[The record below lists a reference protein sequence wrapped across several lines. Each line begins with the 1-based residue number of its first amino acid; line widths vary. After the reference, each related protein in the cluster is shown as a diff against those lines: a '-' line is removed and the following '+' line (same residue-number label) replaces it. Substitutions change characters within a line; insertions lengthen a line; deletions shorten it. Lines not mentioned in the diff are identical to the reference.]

1 MKSLGLLIPLCLSAL
16 FVTAQVS
23 SQRCPAGTLP
33 VGAPTCADACIQVSS
48 IDGITTSNDN
58 DELGEPPPGF
68 CVPQLHNVQWF
79 GFVAGS
85 SDITLEIVPSNCQN
99 GAGLQVGVYSTQ
111 DCNSFVQV
119 SNCIPNEVT
128 PDNPGVLNISG
139 VLPGTVLYLVVD
151 GNGSDICDFT
161 TDVIQGTTG
170 ADSLSFIDTT
180 AIRGPDTICIGE
192 PVTFTADTVAN
203 AGLYEWTLNGSYIGA
218 GFSQMV
224 DLPNSGSYQICV
236 TPSNVLA
243 DGPTVCKTVLAAE
256 PSENLFSVTICEGNS
271 VVFGGQALDTTGFYQ
286 FDLTSVQGCDSI
298 VQVDLQV
305 RAVDTLREQ
314 AYLFE
319 GDSLLWQGQVLDSAG
334 LYEQITLDAF
344 GCPDLEELEL
354 TVVPPGTTILEEAIC
369 SGESFPLGD
378 TTYTSSGIF
387 VDTLPD
393 AQGAVDS
400 LVLLDLT
407 VFPHTDTLLDVT
419 ICEGSSFVVG
429 GTSFSSTGDFVVP
442 LTNANGCDSIV
453 QLTLEVIPIDTTN
466 LSLGFCPGDT
476 VEVGGERFDSAGL
489 YTVRL
494 PAASGC
500 DSLLVADIFEYPTYE
515 QELDS
520 ITCSG
525 TSGTFTVDLL
535 AQNGCDSTLIVHLTA
550 YEPFDTIPLM
560 RSGDTLLAPTGFGNT
575 YQWYDCDTG
584 EPVPGAILPFFLP
597 PEDGSY
603 SAELYNSEEDC
614 FLYTECSDRT
624 VATQEPAWPLKLS
637 LYPNPAVGVIHL
649 ENRGA
654 ALDGRLELVLYS
666 ADGRRHI
673 QVTWDGSG
681 TLRLPVDHLS
691 SGWYWVQL
699 RGRQGVFTRK
709 VLIVVD

>member
-23 SQRCPAGTLP
+23 SQLCPAGTLP

-256 PSENLFSVTICEGNS
+256 PSEDLFSVTLCEGNS

-305 RAVDTLREQ
+305 RALDTLREQ

-319 GDSLLWQGQVLDSAG
+319 GDSLLWLGQVLDSAG

-378 TTYTSSGIF
+378 TAYTSSGIF

-393 AQGAVDS
+393 AQGVDS

-407 VFPHTDTLLDVT
+407 VFPVADILLDVA
-419 ICEGSSFVVG
+419 ICEGEFFTAGGQTFDQTGSYVIDLISS
-429 GTSFSSTGDFVVP
+429 
-442 LTNANGCDSIV
+442 
-453 QLTLEVIPIDTTN
+453 
-466 LSLGFCPGDT
+466 
-476 VEVGGERFDSAGL
+476 
-489 YTVRL
+489 
-494 PAASGC
+494 
-500 DSLLVADIFEYPTYE
+500 
-515 QELDS
+515 
-520 ITCSG
+520 
-525 TSGTFTVDLL
+525 
-535 AQNGCDSTLIVHLTA
+535 NGCDSTIQLELDVAPTYLQEYDSVNCSGITDFYEVHLTSQQGCDSIIRVQLTG
-550 YEPFDTIPLM
+550 YDLFDTIPLIQ
-560 RSGDTLLAPTGFGNT
+560 SGDTLKAPTGFEGDYSWIN
-575 YQWYDCDTG
+575 CNTG
-584 EPVPGAILPFFLP
+584 ESVPGAYEPYFIPGD
-597 PEDGSY
+597 EDSY
-603 SAELYNSEEDC
+603 SALLISFIGTC
-614 FLYTECSDRT
+614 ILFTECSDGL
-624 VATQEPAWPLKLS
+624 VATQDVVWPAEFQ
-637 LYPNPAVGVIHL
+637 LYPNPALDRLIL
-649 ENRGA
+649 ENRGLPLA
-654 ALDGRLELVLYS
+654 GQVEVTLFGANGRQQLQLEWN
-666 ADGRRHI
+666 G
-673 QVTWDGSG
+673 TGS
-681 TLRLPVDHLS
+681 LRIPVDHLS
-691 SGWYWVQL
+691 PGVYWVQL
-699 RGRQGVFTRK
+699 NSRDQRFFHK
-709 VLIVVD
+709 VLILGY